1 MGPHKMTIQL
11 KRAYVPPEPQDGF
24 RILVDRLWPRGV
36 SRNSA
41 QIDVWLKD
49 VAPSTSLRKWFA
61 HDPSK
66 WGEFRERYFL
76 ELQRNPEAI
85 AQLDEHVRRGTVTL
99 VYGAKDS
106 ECNHAVALKAY
117 LETPKEPAQVM
128 PPRHITLD
136 SA

>member
-1 MGPHKMTIQL
+1 M
-11 KRAYVPPEPQDGF
+11 PPEPQDGF

-41 QIDVWLKD
+41 QIDLWLKD

-85 AQLDEHVRRGTVTL
+85 AQLDEHVRRGAVTF
-99 VYGAKDS
+99 VYGAKDR
-106 ECNHAVALKAY
+106 EYNHAVALKAY
-117 LETPKEPAQVM
+117 LENPKKHDRVLPS
-128 PPRHITLD
+128 RHIPID
-136 SA
+136 SV